1 MSQNLITQNIE
12 DAMDHNLTLAC
23 EELAFNAADAP
34 DSDTAMILAN
44 QAILNRN
51 IASIMDVMNKT
62 MATIDGISSEVQ
74 PMIES
79 ISKHPMLRM
88 LGGGK

>member
-1 MSQNLITQNIE
+1 MSQNLITQNID
-12 DAMDHNLTLAC
+12 DAMDQDLTLEC
-23 EELAFNAADAP
+23 EALPFEAEDVSDSAA
-34 DSDTAMILAN
+34 SKILAN